1 MKKGRLGSKILNIVI
16 TVLIFW
22 LADFLMHFTGV
33 GETNFYYV
41 SKFGN
46 AILFSIIWFFVID
59 KKESWKKLFYSFIF
73 GTYISFYYLIA
84 SYSGL
89 VQFFFGV
96 YARYSAPPF
105 VIFGMFLT
113 PILWWVFHS
122 VMFYIGLEVSRLVRN

>member
-1 MKKGRLGSKILNIVI
+1 
-16 TVLIFW
+16 
-22 LADFLMHFTGV
+22 
-33 GETNFYYV
+33 V

-59 KKESWKKLFYSFIF
+59 KKESWKKLLYSFIF
-73 GTYISFYYLIA
+73 GTYISFHYLIA

-105 VIFGMFLT
+105 LIFGMFLT

-122 VMFYIGLEVSRLVRN
+122 IMFYIGLEVSKLVKIN